1 VNLFTEIWG
10 MLTPPQRRG
19 VLSMQLVSLLMAL
32 SSAIGIAAIAPFF
45 AVLGDP
51 GLTEHNVALRW
62 LYVAGGFSGKRAF
75 MVALGIGFVAV
86 VLIAN
91 LISVLGFLAMNRLA
105 LRIGNE
111 LQTTLF
117 DEYLSRPYAFH
128 TATNSTTLLNN
139 VVYETTRVTLG
150 VLETSFTLV
159 TNLVTA
165 GFIIMSI
172 VIVKAGVA
180 IAMVAALAGG
190 YVLIYLTVREPLLRI
205 GQKRA
210 RCANEQVQIVNESFG
225 AIREIIVLQVQ
236 GFFRSRFERASR
248 DFLRATAHA
257 QIVAQGPRHLMECV
271 AAAGLVSVALVL
283 SAGAGGLGPW
293 LGPLT
298 FLTFAAYRLLAMLQ
312 QVFAAVVRIRAERAA
327 LTLIGPDL
335 RRARAAQRALAPAGH
350 PRGDPPWS
358 ERRHRE
364 IDVKD
369 VSYRYA
375 PDRPWALHGVTLR
388 IPARATVGIVGPNG
402 SGKSTLVDLIA
413 GLLTPT
419 AGAVEVDGCALNDGN
434 RAAWQASIAYVP
446 QNIFLL
452 DASIARNIALGSAA
466 AAVDERRLLEAA
478 RLAQLDEFVSTLPH
492 GYSQR
497 VGERGVAVSGGQ
509 RQRIGI
515 ARALYRDATVLLL
528 DEATTGLDGLTEQ
541 ELIATLARLRGR
553 YTILLI
559 AHRMNTVRACD
570 VIFELDRGK
579 ISGRGTYEALLTS
592 SLGFR
597 RLAGVR

>member
-1 VNLFTEIWG
+1 MNLFTEIWD
-10 MLTPPQRRG
+10 MLTPRQRRG

-75 MVALGIGFVAV
+75 MVALGSGFVAV

-150 VLETSFTLV
+150 VLETSFSLV

-165 GFIIMSI
+165 GLIIVSI
-172 VIVKAGVA
+172 VIVKAVVA

-190 YVLIYLTVREPLLRI
+190 YVLIYLTVREPLLRM
-205 GQKRA
+205 GQRRA

-236 GFFRSRFERASR
+236 GFFRGRFERASR

-257 QIVAQGPRHLMECV
+257 QIVGQSPRHLMECV

-283 SAGAGGLGPW
+283 SAGEGGLGPW

-298 FLTFAAYRLLAMLQ
+298 FLTFAAYRLLATLQ

-335 RRARAAQRALAPAGH
+335 RRARAAKRALDPIGR
-350 PRGDPPWS
+350 PRADPLWS
-358 ERRHRE
+358 ERPHRE
-364 IDVKD
+364 IDLKD

-388 IPARATVGIVGPNG
+388 IPARATVGIVGTNG
-402 SGKSTLVDLIA
+402 SGKSTLVALIA
-413 GLLTPT
+413 GLLTPA
-419 AGAVEVDGCALNDGN
+419 AGAVEVDGCALDDGN
-434 RAAWQASIAYVP
+434 RAAWQARIAYVP

-452 DASIARNIALGSAA
+452 DASIAQNIALGSAA
-466 AAVDERRLLEAA
+466 AGVDQRRLLEAA

>member
-1 VNLFTEIWG
+1 VNLFTEIWD

-150 VLETSFTLV
+150 VLETSFSLV

-350 PRGDPPWS
+350 PRGDPLWS
-358 ERRHRE
+358 ERPHRE
-364 IDVKD
+364 IDLKD

-402 SGKSTLVDLIA
+402 CGKSTLVDLIA

-466 AAVDERRLLEAA
+466 AAVDQRRLLEAA

>member
-1 VNLFTEIWG
+1 MNLFTEIWG

-51 GLTEHNVALRW
+51 GLTEHNVVLRW

-128 TATNSTTLLNN
+128 TATHSTTLLNN

-452 DASIARNIALGSAA
+452 DASIARNIALGGAA